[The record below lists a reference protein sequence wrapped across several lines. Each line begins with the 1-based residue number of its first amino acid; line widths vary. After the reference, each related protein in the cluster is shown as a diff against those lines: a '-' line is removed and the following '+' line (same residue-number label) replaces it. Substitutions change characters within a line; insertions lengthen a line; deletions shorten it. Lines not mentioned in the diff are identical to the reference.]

1 MYNMLFGTN
10 KAAPVLL
17 AVLGIT
23 ADRVPRYRDCFI
35 DGENIVIHT
44 RTGGGN
50 REWYESVESC
60 RLNYPEMFDGKDD
73 TPNGPWNDDLRALP
87 TYIRDEDD
95 DFDCTYANFYFAFP
109 VAFSDDLKALSSK
122 SDTYK
127 PSEKWAALFAA
138 LGAEK

>member
-1 MYNMLFGTN
+1 MYNMLFGSN

-50 REWYESVESC
+50 REVEM
-60 RLNYPEMFDGKDD
+60 LE
-73 TPNGPWNDDLRALP
+73 DLRKL
-87 TYIRDEDD
+87 IKQ
-95 DFDCTYANFYFAFP
+95 
-109 VAFSDDLKALSSK
+109 LKELN
-122 SDTYK
+122 
-127 PSEKWAALFAA
+127 ENR
-138 LGAEK
+138 